1 VTTQRNA
8 IAYFLV
14 PSAIVMAAGLILLRL
29 HFQPPTVPRYEMTF
43 LRTPE
48 TPSGPITPAEELAL
62 PESAELEIEIHPTA
76 PVRGAVG
83 ARAFLLRGDELR
95 PWDPPFT
102 AALDGSIRIAGRV
115 DELFRTVP
123 RGSWD
128 VAVAVGRPEVLPTVP
143 HDILQRR
150 DHDPMEAGWHLV
162 HKRIRLDD

>member
-1 VTTQRNA
+1 VTTERNA

-14 PSAIVMAAGLILLRL
+14 PSAVVMAAGLILLRL
-29 HFQPPTVPRYEMTF
+29 HFQPPTVPRYEMT
-43 LRTPE
+43 LRTRE
-48 TPSGPITPAEELAL
+48 TPSAQIDPAEELIL
-62 PESAELEIEIHPTA
+62 PKGVDLEIEIHPTV

-102 AALDGSIRIAGRV
+102 AGLDGSIRIAGRV

-128 VAVAVGRPEVLPTVP
+128 MAVAVGRPEVLPTVP
-143 HDILQRR
+143 HDVLQRR
-150 DHDPMEAGWHLV
+150 DQDPIEAGWHLV
-162 HKRIRLDD
+162 HKRIRLDE